1 MALSEEQLSIS
12 EERQNKVLA
21 EIKKIQEVEQ
31 KLFEH
36 LQTRASRGADKTELD
51 KIIEKMD
58 KLTSTRNSL
67 FSGLTDN
74 YSQVQDNVAATRNH
88 LVDQMTTSNMAD
100 AEVKS
105 AQKDLAAINGVKN
118 NHQRMTEINTYYA
131 KRYEAHTYT
140 MKLIIY
146 AAVPILLFS
155 ILSKKN
161 ILPPN
166 LATALS
172 SLVIVIVGLLM
183 FLHLMDIGSRNNMV
197 YNEYDFGGAPSKK
210 DMDDSSGSSYESEGE
225 VCENEFEVDENGDIP
240 SDKEDTTNGSPVQQ
254 RPDGQRH
261 PNPTVEEFSNR
272 NSVLRESF
280 QNSRIPLNVAYV
292 ASPTPSCP
300 WGKSSSVVKPFAAS
314 ENYATV

>member
-1 MALSEEQLSIS
+1 MYIMTLSEEELSIS
-12 EERQNKVLA
+12 EERQDKVLD
-21 EIKKIQEVEQ
+21 EIKKLQEVEE

-51 KIIEKMD
+51 KIIKQMD
-58 KLTSTRNSL
+58 KLSSTRTSL

-74 YSQVQDNVAATRNH
+74 YLQVQDNVAATRNH

-100 AEVKS
+100 AEVEA
-105 AQKDLAAINGVKN
+105 AQKDLKTINSVKN

-166 LATALS
+166 LATVLS

-183 FLHLMDIGSRNNMV
+183 FLHLMDIGSRDNMV
-197 YNEYDFGGAPSKK
+197 YNEYEFG
-210 DMDDSSGSSYESEGE
+210 
-225 VCENEFEVDENGDIP
+225 
-240 SDKEDTTNGSPVQQ
+240 
-254 RPDGQRH
+254 
-261 PNPTVEEFSNR
+261 
-272 NSVLRESF
+272 
-280 QNSRIPLNVAYV
+280 
-292 ASPTPSCP
+292 
-300 WGKSSSVVKPFAAS
+300 
-314 ENYATV
+314 